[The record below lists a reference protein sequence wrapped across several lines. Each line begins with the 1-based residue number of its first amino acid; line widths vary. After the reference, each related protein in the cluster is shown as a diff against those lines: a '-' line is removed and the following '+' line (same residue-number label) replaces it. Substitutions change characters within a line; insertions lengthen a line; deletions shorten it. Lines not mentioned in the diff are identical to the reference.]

1 MVSVGLPHIEQE
13 IERKV
18 ITMAQR
24 KEKDLIEETGVQP
37 SLTTQEMKQYLSNVL
52 KEIKLLRNFDEILNK
67 GKEILESSSEFL
79 ACLKY
84 TGLRLAYD
92 NYFDTYERIMVK
104 YRKGQHKGIRWVTT
118 VDQKSAELVKAFLKM
133 GIEIRHVK
141 NMPPIDFALSD
152 KELIATIQKLEKGGN
167 SIQNLLVS
175 SESAYID
182 HFVSIFNDLWA
193 EGVDA
198 KRE

>member
-1 MVSVGLPHIEQE
+1 LVSVGLPHIEQE

>member
-1 MVSVGLPHIEQE
+1 
-13 IERKV
+13 
-18 ITMAQR
+18 
-24 KEKDLIEETGVQP
+24 
-37 SLTTQEMKQYLSNVL
+37 MKQYLSNVL
-52 KEIKLLRNFDEILNK
+52 KEIKLLHNFDEILDK

-92 NYFDTYERIMVK
+92 NYFDIYERIMEK
-104 YRKGQHKGIRWVTT
+104 YKKRQHKGIRWVTT
-118 VDQKSAELVKAFLKM
+118 VDQNTADLVKAFLRI

-152 KELIATIQKLEKGGN
+152 KELVATIQKLEKGGQ

-193 EGVDA
+193 EGNDA
-198 KRE
+198 NSC